1 MPMVKTLSTRRRHPL
16 AGMAVIAF
24 ALVVFGLGYALVSP
38 AAQAAGSG
46 TVYSAQL
53 VAQGRNLFEN
63 NCSTCH
69 GVDGQG
75 QQDGNDSNA
84 FGPSL
89 VGVGAASVD
98 FQVMTGRMPAANAGA
113 QIEKHSLVF
122 TQAESD
128 ALAAYVASLGPGP
141 AIPTAAQY
149 STDNLKPDQ
158 VALGGELFRYNCS
171 QCHGA
176 AAGGGAL
183 ANGAYA
189 PRIAVSSRYIYE
201 AMLSGP
207 QQMPVFSDAAL
218 APKDKRLI
226 IAYLNTLRSEPNA
239 GGIGFGRVGTVT
251 EGLVGWLVGIGGIVL
266 IAVWL
271 GVKGVRA

>member
-1 MPMVKTLSTRRRHPL
+1 MVKTLSTRRRHPL

-38 AAQAAGSG
+38 SAQAAGSG

-53 VAQGRNLFEN
+53 VAQGKNLFEN

-69 GVDGQG
+69 GVSGQG
-75 QQDGNDSNA
+75 QLDDSGHA
-84 FGPSL
+84 LGPSL

-98 FQVMTGRMPAANAGA
+98 FQVRTGRMPAANAGA
-113 QIEKHSLVF
+113 QIEKHAVLFS
-122 TQAESD
+122 QSESD
-128 ALAAYVASLGPGP
+128 AMAAYVASLGPGP
-141 AIPTAAQY
+141 AIPTPEQY
-149 STDNLKPDQ
+149 STDGLSKSDI
-158 VALGGELFRYNCS
+158 ATGGELFRYNCS

-189 PRIAVSSRYIYE
+189 PRIEVSSKYIYE

-207 QQMPVFSDAAL
+207 QQMPVFSDSTL
-218 APKDKRLI
+218 APQDKRLI
-226 IAYLNTLRSEPNA
+226 IAYLNELRSEPNA
-239 GGIGFGRVGTVT
+239 GGIGFGRLGTVT
-251 EGLVGWLVGIGGIVL
+251 EGLVGWLIGIGGIVL

-271 GVKGVRA
+271 AVKSVRV

>member
-1 MPMVKTLSTRRRHPL
+1 MVKTLSTRRRHPL

-38 AAQAAGSG
+38 SAQAAGSG

-53 VAQGRNLFEN
+53 VAQGKNLFEN

-69 GVDGQG
+69 GVSGQG
-75 QQDGNDSNA
+75 QQDDNNNVL
-84 FGPSL
+84 GPSL

-113 QIEKHSLVF
+113 QIEKHALLY
-122 TQAESD
+122 TQAESN

-149 STDNLKPDQ
+149 STDGLSPSE

-183 ANGAYA
+183 ASGAYA
-189 PRIAVSSRYIYE
+189 PRIAVSSKYIYE

-207 QQMPVFSDAAL
+207 QQMPVFSDSTL

-226 IAYLNTLRSEPNA
+226 IAYLNTLRAEPNA
-239 GGIGFGRVGTVT
+239 GGIGFGRLGTVT

-266 IAVWL
+266 IAVWMA
-271 GVKGVRA
+271 VRGVRA